1 MALEHGKPSI
11 LILSGDRVDRRA
23 LFDALDE
30 DSCEAIYTAK
40 DLSQAQI
47 FIDQG
52 TRVDVIF
59 LDLGE
64 ADGSW
69 PSFFEN
75 LKRAGRTTELL
86 VIGVM
91 PTSKPAQG
99 WTWDQLPLGVVECI
113 RSPIQPGEATARMRE
128 WLGVRSDPA
137 IAGHNDQIFA
147 QIFEGSSDEILI
159 VAPASMTILAAN
171 PIARERAPDSA
182 IRLVGS
188 PFSDIDLD
196 HSAAERRALLRQ
208 LEENGEITFECL
220 KAGPR
225 GQSYSVEVRARLGIF
240 QDANAYVFVMRDV
253 SFQRDLESAIEVL
266 ASSFDGGF
274 EARASQRL
282 VEQLSA
288 WLKLDYLSVAAQK
301 NAETL
306 ETLVT
311 FIAKDLNEI
320 DSDPRKRHG
329 VARVL
334 RGEAV
339 LVADGA
345 YEMPSEDALLTDER
359 IRSYVG
365 LPLLSSQRKVMGVL
379 IAASRR
385 PIRAWQVAVRALKVV
400 ASRFATETELQVLRT
415 DSREIGLHD
424 PLTKLPNRMLFND
437 RLETALREAQRSGEI
452 FAVMFVDL
460 DRFKNINDTLGH
472 AIGDQVLLGVAQRLQ
487 QTLRKSDTVARYA
500 GDEFT
505 MILRNVNEKDS
516 VFKIAEKVIRVL
528 EQPIAVA
535 DSRELSITAS
545 IGISFHPED
554 GITADK
560 LVKHADV
567 AMYAAKGMGRNNF
580 QTYVAVAEE
589 SQQQR
594 LVLESKLRHAER
606 NNELRVFYQPQVDAE
621 SEDIVGME
629 ALVRWE
635 HPELGL
641 ISPGFFIPLAE
652 ETGLIVS
659 MGEWVLREACTQ
671 AKLWQDQ
678 FGLNLRLGV
687 NLSPLQIRQLD
698 LVGLVE
704 RVLNECE
711 YPPALLELEVTES
724 MDVRSI
730 PNLLEVLQGLR
741 ALGLGISID
750 DFGTGQSS
758 LDYIKRFPAD
768 RIKIDQSFVRNIGV
782 DPDDEAIVD
791 ATISM
796 AHNLHRAVVAEGV
809 ETEEQLNFLRDKG
822 CEELQGYLFCRPLGQ
837 VAFQNLLSERE
848 KMVNPLAQL
857 M

>member
-1 MALEHGKPSI
+1 MAVETNKPSI
-11 LILSGDRVDRRA
+11 LILSSNRGDRRA
-23 LFDALDE
+23 LFDALDQ

-40 DLSQAQI
+40 DLAQAQI

-59 LDLGE
+59 LDLAE
-64 ADGSW
+64 ASSDW
-69 PSFFEN
+69 PFFLES
-75 LKRAGRTTELL
+75 LKRAGRTADLV

-91 PTSKPAQG
+91 PIVAPPMG
-99 WTWDQLPLGVVECI
+99 WSWDKLPTGVVECV
-113 RSPIQPGEATARMRE
+113 RSPIQQGEAVARMRD
-128 WLGVRSDPA
+128 WLGVRSDAATPGGGDE
-137 IAGHNDQIFA
+137 IYA

-159 VAPASMTILAAN
+159 VEPGAMTILAAN

-182 IRLVGS
+182 VRLVGS
-188 PFSDIDLD
+188 LFSDIDLD
-196 HSAAERRALLRQ
+196 HSSAERRALLRQ
-208 LEENGEITFECL
+208 LEENGEIAFECL

-225 GQSYSVEVRARLGIF
+225 GQSYVVEVRARLG
-240 QDANAYVFVMRDV
+240 QYKHAKAYVFVMRDV

-266 ASSFDGGF
+266 ASSFDGAF
-274 EARASQRL
+274 EGRASQRL
-282 VEQLSA
+282 VDQLSA
-288 WLKLDYLSVAAQK
+288 WLKLDYLVIAAQR
-301 NAETL
+301 ADAL
-306 ETLVT
+306 EPIVSHV
-311 FIAKDLNEI
+311 AKGLTEI
-320 DSDPRKRHG
+320 DTDVRKRHG
-329 VARVL
+329 VSRVL

-345 YEMPSEDALLTDER
+345 FDMPSEDVLLTDER
-359 IRSYVG
+359 MRSYVG
-365 LPLLSSQRKVMGVL
+365 LPLFSSQRKVVGVM

-400 ASRFATETELQVLRT
+400 ASRFATENELLLLRT
-415 DSREIGLHD
+415 DSRESGLLD
-424 PLTKLPNRMLFND
+424 ALTKLPNRMLFND
-437 RLETALREAQRSGEI
+437 RLETALREAQRSGEV

-472 AIGDQVLLGVAQRLQ
+472 ATGDQVLLGVAQRLR
-487 QTLRKSDTVARYA
+487 QTLRGSDTVARYA

-505 MILRNVNEKDS
+505 MILRNVKEKDS
-516 VFKIAEKVIRVL
+516 VFRIAEKVIRVL
-528 EQPIAVA
+528 EQPIVVA

-554 GITADK
+554 GTTADK

-589 SQQQR
+589 SQQQK
-594 LVLESKLRHAER
+594 LVLEAKLRHAER

-671 AKLWQDQ
+671 AKRWIEQ
-678 FGLNLRLGV
+678 FGLSLRLGV
-687 NLSPLQIRQLD
+687 NLSPLQIRQPD
-698 LVGLVE
+698 LVGLIE
-704 RVLNECE
+704 RVLTEID

-730 PNLLEVLQGLR
+730 PNLLEVLQGIR
-741 ALGLGISID
+741 ELGIGISID

-796 AHNLHRAVVAEGV
+796 AHNLNRAVVAEGV
-809 ETEEQLNFLRDKG
+809 ETEEQMNFLRDKG

-837 VAFQNLLSERE
+837 VAFQNLLAERE
-848 KMVNPLAQL
+848 KMVNPLAQML
-857 M
+857 

>member
-1 MALEHGKPSI
+1 MVIEAIQPSI
-11 LILSGDRVDRRA
+11 LILSSNREDRRA
-23 LFDALDE
+23 LFDALDQE
-30 DSCEAIYTAK
+30 NCEAIYTAK
-40 DLSQAQI
+40 DLAQAQV
-47 FIDQG
+47 FVEQG

-59 LDLGE
+59 LDLAE
-64 ADGSW
+64 AHAGW
-69 PSFFEN
+69 PLFQES
-75 LKRAGRTTELL
+75 LKRAGRAVDLV

-91 PTSKPAQG
+91 PPSAPKLG
-99 WTWDQLPLGVVECI
+99 WSWTHLPIGVVDCV
-113 RSPIQPGEATARMRE
+113 RSPIQPGEALARMRE
-128 WLGVRSDPA
+128 WLGVRPDSATPGGSNE
-137 IAGHNDQIFA
+137 IYA
-147 QIFEGSSDEILI
+147 QIFEGSGDEILI
-159 VAPASMTILAAN
+159 VDPATMIILAAN

-182 IRLVGS
+182 VRLTGS
-188 PFSDIDLD
+188 PFSDIDLE
-196 HSAAERRALLRQ
+196 HSSAERRALLRQ
-208 LEENGEITFECL
+208 LEDNGEITFECL

-225 GQSYSVEVRARLGIF
+225 GQSWGVEVRARIG
-240 QDANAYVFVMRDV
+240 QYNHAKAYVFVMRDV

-266 ASSFDGGF
+266 ASSFDGAF

-282 VEQLSA
+282 IDQLST
-288 WLKLDYLSVAAQK
+288 WLKLDYVSISALRNEQ
-301 NAETL
+301 L
-306 ETLVT
+306 EILGSY
-311 FIAKDLNEI
+311 IAKDLTAI
-320 DSDPRKRHG
+320 DPDPKKRHG
-329 VARVL
+329 VLRVL

-345 YEMPSEDALLTDER
+345 FEMPSEDLLLTEER
-359 IRSYVG
+359 MRSYVG
-365 LPLLSSQRKVMGVL
+365 LPLFSSQRKVMGVM

-424 PLTKLPNRMLFND
+424 ALTSLPNRMLFND
-437 RLETALREAQRSGEI
+437 RLETALREAQRTGEI
-452 FAVMFVDL
+452 FAVLFVDL

-472 AIGDQVLLGVAQRLQ
+472 AIGDQVLLGVSQRLKLS
-487 QTLRKSDTVARYA
+487 LRASDTVARYA

-505 MILRNVNEKDS
+505 MILRNVHEKDH
-516 VFKIAEKVIRVL
+516 VFRIAEKVIRVL
-528 EQPIAVA
+528 EQPIAV
-535 DSRELSITAS
+535 DDGRELSITAS

-554 GITADK
+554 GTSADK
-560 LVKHADV
+560 LIKHADV

-589 SQQQR
+589 SQQHK
-594 LVLESKLRHAER
+594 LVLEAKLRHAEK
-606 NNELRVFYQPQVDAE
+606 NNELRVFYQPQVDTE

-671 AKLWQDQ
+671 AKVWVTK
-678 FGLNLRLGV
+678 FGLELRLGV
-687 NLSPLQIRQLD
+687 NLSPLQIRQPD

-704 RVLNECE
+704 RILNETE
-711 YPPALLELEVTES
+711 FPPTLLELEVTES

-730 PNLLEVLQGLR
+730 PNMVEVLQGIR
-741 ALGLGISID
+741 ALGVGISID

-768 RIKIDQSFVRNIGV
+768 RIKIDQSFVRNIGI

-791 ATISM
+791 ATITM
-796 AHNLHRAVVAEGV
+796 AHNLNRAVVAEGV
-809 ETEEQLNFLRDKG
+809 ETEEQLNFLREKG

-837 VAFQNLLSERE
+837 VAFHNLLAERE
-848 KMVNPLAQL
+848 KMVNPLAQML
-857 M
+857 